1 MNYPK
6 TAEEWTFWRSNQRA
20 RQTKINDQI
29 KTAFD
34 KIMLIGF
41 QIDTDFWDDYLHF
54 PEDINGSSTDQR
66 WNKNTLFCMREQI
79 QEDLLA
85 LIDSDNQQ
93 LNNAICQIIVDNFSK
108 FLV

>member
-41 QIDTDFWDDYLHF
+41 QIDIDFWDDYLHSSK
-54 PEDINGSSTDQR
+54 DIDGSSTDQR
-66 WNKNTLFCMREQI
+66 WNKNTLRSMQDDIEHS
-79 QEDLLA
+79 
-85 LIDSDNQQ
+85 LITKTFPD
-93 LNNAICQIIVDNFSK
+93 
-108 FLV
+108 